1 MKRLSILFLCLLA
14 MSNYANAQVA
24 ITYTDSAEW
33 KAYDDFNSMF
43 LDTKNSKNIYMA
55 DTKQPKADHRGN
67 GYRDNDVSGCAA
79 AIWCQAIMYDMVIN
93 AYNRAKEEGD

>member
-1 MKRLSILFLCLLA
+1 
-14 MSNYANAQVA
+14 MSNYASAQVA

-55 DTKQPKADHRGN
+55 LKTFHFMIDSNKTRKFTKKLNAKFRKD
-67 GYRDNDVSGCAA
+67 AA
-79 AIWCQAIMYDMVIN
+79 FRN
-93 AYNRAKEEGD
+93 ALKETFFVKWSDALEGA